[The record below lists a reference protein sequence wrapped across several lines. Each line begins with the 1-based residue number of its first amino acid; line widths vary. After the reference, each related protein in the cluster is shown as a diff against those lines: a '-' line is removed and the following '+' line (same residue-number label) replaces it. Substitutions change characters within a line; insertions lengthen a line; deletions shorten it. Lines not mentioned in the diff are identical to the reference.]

1 MSCPHCVENERKYQI
16 LLKYFN
22 IMQFEL
28 ENVKKILDHKIENDF
43 EIIDTPIVPF
53 EELYEKEKEIYN
65 CQNNLATIENQIIP
79 IKTKVDTIIS
89 TIMAVPKYL
98 FFL

>member
-1 MSCPHCVENERKYQI
+1 MSCPHCSENERKYQI

-22 IMQFEL
+22 VMQSEL

-43 EIIDTPIVPF
+43 ELIEEPLIPF
-53 EELYEKEKEIYN
+53 NELYEKEKELYN
-65 CQNNLATIENQIIP
+65 CQDDLSMIENQIIP

>member
-1 MSCPHCVENERKYQI
+1 MSCPHCSENERKYKI

-22 IMQFEL
+22 VMQSEL

-43 EIIDTPIVPF
+43 ELIEEPLIPF
-53 EELYEKEKEIYN
+53 NELYEKEKELYN
-65 CQNNLATIENQIIP
+65 CQDDLALIENKIIP